1 MKNFISSGDQL
12 TLAMPYAV
20 SSGGGVKVGTIFGVA
35 SNTYANGEEGVLALE
50 GVFDV
55 AKDAS
60 VFAVGAAVY
69 WNDTTKVVTSTAS
82 GNTLVA
88 VATVAA
94 LTGDATARVL
104 LK

>member
-20 SSGGGVKVGTIFGVA
+20 SAGGGVKSGSLFGIA
-35 SNTYANGEEGVLALE
+35 ANGYASGEDGVLSLK
-50 GVFDV
+50 GVYDLG
-55 AKDAS
+55 KDAS

-69 WNDTTKVVTSTAS
+69 WNDTTKVVTSTSA
-82 GNTLVA
+82 GNTLVGL
-88 VATVAA
+88 TSVAA
-94 LTGDATARVL
+94 VTGDATARVL